1 MLSRNG
7 MADFP
12 AENYHLK
19 WHSYGTHLYSTVAT
33 LLHTDS
39 FTDITL
45 VTVDGQQILA
55 HRIVLSA
62 CSSFLDHLLH
72 TICTRTSNSHP
83 IVVLPSEINH
93 QILNIL
99 IQYMYTGEATVGYEE
114 LDYVLKAAHILEIK
128 GLSREKISTE
138 SINLDNKLKDT
149 LKRQSIPQCISD
161 LEQSVQVNFKASTSF
176 DTNLCIPSFECETG
190 KNDTIKSPR
199 VDKNWSDDC
208 ESKHNSL
215 NLLNNLETIPN
226 NDIISNEVKE
236 QFTNKVNTLFKQN
249 RLSKNIVSSDSR
261 AEIQIEKNN
270 YFKQFVK
277 QEPEWEPLDVEEI
290 EEHCSKDPMH
300 TEITI
305 KPEIFDSE
313 DGSSQYTPLSC
324 DFCHKMFTS
333 PAEWVRHIESH
344 PETKEHSKQSK
355 KNRVEIAFTS
365 SVFTPGSSL
374 FAHAVK
380 QEFYI
385 MDDVS
390 RQSSGSKDVTTVLDN
405 SDSDK
410 TEDYNPE
417 FPTLHCELCQQQ
429 FDNPGKWVRH
439 VQTCHT
445 KEQLAAT
452 NDKSCEEID
461 SKRSRVLEFLLT
473 GGAIGEEWAE
483 AVERE
488 RWRLAMKRS

>member
-1 MLSRNG
+1 

-190 KNDTIKSPR
+190 KNDTIKSPC

-226 NDIISNEVKE
+226 NDIISNDVKE

-355 KNRVEIAFTS
+355 KNR
-365 SVFTPGSSL
+365 
-374 FAHAVK
+374 
-380 QEFYI
+380 
-385 MDDVS
+385 
-390 RQSSGSKDVTTVLDN
+390 
-405 SDSDK
+405 DSDK

-461 SKRSRVLEFLLT
+461 SKRSWVKCCPLCGKSFPSHASMMIHRRTHT
-473 GGAIGEEWAE
+473 GEKPYICSVCSKGFNVKSNALRHLRTLHNRI
-483 AVERE
+483 VSPSS
-488 RWRLAMKRS
+488 LD